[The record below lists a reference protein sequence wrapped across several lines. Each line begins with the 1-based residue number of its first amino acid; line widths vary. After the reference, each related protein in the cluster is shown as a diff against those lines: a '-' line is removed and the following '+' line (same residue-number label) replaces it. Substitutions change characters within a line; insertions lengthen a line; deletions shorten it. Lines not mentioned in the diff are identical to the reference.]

1 MLSETIAHLTRKI
14 AEELDL
20 LAGRQ
25 RPLVG
30 ASREIEAVRG
40 MAPPVVGDPVASAP
54 AAGVPAAGAPATE
67 SGLDHH
73 QVTTSALELTDPAP
87 PAERRRSLRE
97 ILDWR
102 RYKVN

>member
-20 LAGRQ
+20 LSGRWSPPTRSVPQLPPISPTTELEPCKDTPSEEHGAGCEAEA
-25 RPLVG
+25 G
-30 ASREIEAVRG
+30 AK
-40 MAPPVVGDPVASAP
+40 MAPG
-54 AAGVPAAGAPATE
+54 
-67 SGLDHH
+67 GL
-73 QVTTSALELTDPAP
+73 
-87 PAERRRSLRE
+87 RRRSLRE